1 MKETKITHL
10 GKQTYEAVIRGSIG
24 TRMFRSSYARVNKK
38 AVDITRKGELSC
50 AFFVSSVLL
59 MFGMIKEQHA
69 TVAGTVRDLESSGWK
84 KVSRP
89 VVGDVIV
96 WAPRT
101 KGPKAHGHIGFFVGS
116 GKAISNNS
124 KSGVP
129 TQHTWDSRSVVA
141 VYRSKELQ

>member
-1 MKETKITHL
+1 MKKTRIIHL
-10 GKQTYEAVIRGSIG
+10 KKQTYEAVIRGSIG

-38 AVDITRKGELSC
+38 TVDITRKGELSC

-59 MFGMIKEQHA
+59 IFGMIREQHT

-89 VVGDVIV
+89 MVGDVIV

-101 KGPKAHGHIGFFVGS
+101 KGPEAHGHIGFFVGD

-124 KSGVP
+124 KSRVP
-129 TQHTWDSRSVVA
+129 AQHVWDSRPVA
-141 VYRSKELQ
+141 AMYRIKI